1 MAEFIF
7 NELDNNL
14 LCSLDSRY
22 GADQSDP
29 FARMLSEKIKDCR
42 DINPGP
48 GEINVCFDMKSVN
61 FIASAFIRTCL
72 TTSRNI
78 APGKFSI
85 INSSPMIKK
94 TFVIAGLDKALNVS

>member
-1 MAEFIF
+1 MEEFIYKD
-7 NELDNNL
+7 LDNTL
-14 LCSLDSRY
+14 LCVLDGRY
-22 GADQSDP
+22 GADENDP
-29 FARMLSEKIKDCR
+29 FARMLIEKIDKSR
-42 DINPGP
+42 Y
-48 GEINVCFDMKSVN
+48 EITSSGDLNVCFDLKSVT

-72 TTSRNI
+72 ATSRHI